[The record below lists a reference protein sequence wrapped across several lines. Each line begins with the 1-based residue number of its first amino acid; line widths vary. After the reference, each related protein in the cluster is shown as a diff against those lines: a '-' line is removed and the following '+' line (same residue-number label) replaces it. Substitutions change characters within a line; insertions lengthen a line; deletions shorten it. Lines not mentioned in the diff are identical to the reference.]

1 MTRGIYVRSLVRPV
15 TKEASVTMRV
25 FAFIAILGSVA
36 LAGIQGELANSN
48 PPWFVVDDADGIY
61 LCEWTGDGD
70 PAGFYQGDTVYLS
83 TGDGEGV
90 MSSSTDE
97 DGTQAPVWITTLD
110 YVVGAILND
119 DSPWLV
125 GNPSVTYRAEL
136 LEGSRE
142 DFHKDDSVILSQS
155 SGMGYMLQAF
165 GPFKVAKVE
174 IQETE

>member
-1 MTRGIYVRSLVRPV
+1 
-15 TKEASVTMRV
+15 MRV
-25 FAFIAILGSVA
+25 FASIAILGSVA

-90 MSSSTDE
+90 MSSSTGE
-97 DGTQAPVWITTLD
+97 GGPQAPVRITTLD
-110 YVVGAILND
+110 YAVGVILND

-125 GNPSVTYRAEL
+125 GNDNVTYQAEFL
-136 LEGSRE
+136 AGSPE

-155 SGMGYMLQAF
+155 SGTGYMLRVNGA
-165 GPFKVAKVE
+165 FKVAKVSIE
-174 IQETE
+174 EKD

>member
-1 MTRGIYVRSLVRPV
+1 MRML
-15 TKEASVTMRV
+15 AS
-25 FAFIAILGSVA
+25 IAILGSVA
-36 LAGIQGELANSN
+36 LAGIQGELVNSD

-61 LCEWTGDGD
+61 LCEWSGDGD

-90 MSSSTDE
+90 MSSSTGE

-125 GNPSVTYRAEL
+125 SNPSVTYRAEL
-136 LEGSRE
+136 LAGSPE
-142 DFHKDDSVILSQS
+142 DFHKDDSVILSKS
-155 SGMGYMLQAF
+155 SGTGYMLRVT
-165 GPFKVAKVE
+165 GTIKVAKVSIE
-174 IQETE
+174 PTE